1 MNIEDK
7 AEIMNRYQVI
17 ADMISGMPE
26 KIWAGC
32 RMASLQRGEMLFQRA
47 DNVTHVYILC
57 SGTVVISSEAL
68 SGNEMRVV
76 FVGEGNTI
84 GEMEAL
90 ASETSMVYNARAY
103 TPCDV
108 IKLSIKSFLEW
119 IDCDHSLCR
128 IMATI
133 LAKKLHVAS
142 IEASEYTRYDAIVRI
157 ATLIY
162 SEKCGLLDMTRQ
174 ELAETC
180 GVSVRTINR
189 CIKRLKTEGL
199 ISISRGKIFVSA
211 EQKELLSKSP
221 YNFYNFEH

>member
-1 MNIEDK
+1 MDFKDK
-7 AEIMNRYQVI
+7 AEIMSRYPVI
-17 ADMISGMPE
+17 VDMTSGMPE
-26 KIWAGC
+26 KIWEEC
-32 RMASLQRGEMLFQRA
+32 KMIRLRRGETLFQRA

-57 SGTVVISSEAL
+57 KGTAVISSEAL

-103 TPCDV
+103 TSCDL
-108 IKLSIKSFLEW
+108 IKLSVKSFLEW
-119 IDCDHSLCR
+119 IDYDHSLCR
-128 IMATI
+128 IMATS
-133 LAKKLHVAS
+133 LARKLHVAS
-142 IEASEYTRYDAIVRI
+142 MEASEYTHYDAIVRI
-157 ATLIY
+157 ATLIC

-174 ELAETC
+174 ELAQTC

-189 CIKRLKTEGL
+189 CIKRLKAEGL
-199 ISISRGKIFVSA
+199 VSIVRGKIFMSA

-221 YNFYNFEH
+221 YNFNNFEH